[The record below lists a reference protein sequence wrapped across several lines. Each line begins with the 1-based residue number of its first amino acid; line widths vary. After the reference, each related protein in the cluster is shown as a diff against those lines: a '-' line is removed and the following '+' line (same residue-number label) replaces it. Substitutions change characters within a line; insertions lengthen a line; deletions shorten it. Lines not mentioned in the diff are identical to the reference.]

1 MKTRDPTQSLQQKLN
16 EAKNAEKKPKK
27 DVELQMKMQNAKS
40 IISKMSLKRPL
51 QIRKKD
57 LNILSKLFSILLE
70 GSNTSPKMS
79 PTLKFGH
86 QNHFSIHEL
95 YFSQFNN
102 EVTSIEEL
110 GYIAQ
115 SAIQTGRPLEK
126 PFYLKDQFRID
137 LDQHLKTMSPV
148 PPRSPPEIENLLLK
162 LYNDLRLSGM
172 DSLPLSLAEAQ
183 VLATDLSVKQK
194 VVDYAVG
201 DWRVILFAAINLNP
215 HIEMGIRRVT
225 DQTTDPNDEIMIQ
238 VKYTDYFR
246 GYIYTYSV
254 FALAIVN
261 K

>member
-1 MKTRDPTQSLQQKLN
+1 
-16 EAKNAEKKPKK
+16 
-27 DVELQMKMQNAKS
+27 
-40 IISKMSLKRPL
+40 
-51 QIRKKD
+51 
-57 LNILSKLFSILLE
+57 
-70 GSNTSPKMS
+70 MS
-79 PTLKFGH
+79 PILKFGH
-86 QNHFSIHEL
+86 QNHFILHEL

>member
-1 MKTRDPTQSLQQKLN
+1 
-16 EAKNAEKKPKK
+16 
-27 DVELQMKMQNAKS
+27 
-40 IISKMSLKRPL
+40 
-51 QIRKKD
+51 
-57 LNILSKLFSILLE
+57 
-70 GSNTSPKMS
+70 MS
-79 PTLKFGH
+79 PTLKCGH
-86 QNHFSIHEL
+86 QNHFSLHEL

-238 VKYTDYFR
+238 VK
-246 GYIYTYSV
+246 
-254 FALAIVN
+254 
-261 K
+261 